1 MQVEFPRLAQ
11 FAFNI
16 LTIPAISSDYKRG
29 FSEAGNLLEPRQ
41 SRLQLI
47 IIAALQCT
55 RSWKKMGYKKATRE
69 GSKSINLYKAN
80 S

>member
-1 MQVEFPRLAQ
+1 MM
-11 FAFNI
+11 
-16 LTIPAISSDYKRG
+16 
-29 FSEAGNLLEPRQ
+29 
-41 SRLQLI
+41 
-47 IIAALQCT
+47 IAALQCT